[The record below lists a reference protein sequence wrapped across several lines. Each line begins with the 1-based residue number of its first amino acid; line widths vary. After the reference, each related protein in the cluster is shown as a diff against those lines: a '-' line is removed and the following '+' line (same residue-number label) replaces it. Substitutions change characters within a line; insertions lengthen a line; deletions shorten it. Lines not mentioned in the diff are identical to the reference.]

1 MVLCMLYIRTKLV
14 GFLWV
19 TLSASL
25 LTGCMFFGTPPES
38 TKDQCNRFTV
48 VMQQVFNGTRVAS
61 GKYDREALTSFTNA
75 SQNAAR
81 TISTQNP
88 FNDPQLRIFQDN
100 FVKLFQNYANAGQSL
115 VKVDFQPQDGFAS
128 LNTLKQNI
136 PNEKPLFES
145 FNNYC
150 RAQGYTVNL

>member
-25 LTGCMFFGTPPES
+25 LTSCMFFGTPPES

-48 VMQQVFNGTRVAS
+48 VMQQAFNGTRVVS

-75 SQNAAR
+75 SQNAVR

-88 FNDPQLRIFQDN
+88 FNDQKLKEFQNN
-100 FVKLFQNYANAGQSL
+100 FANLFQKYADAGQSL
-115 VKVDFQPQDGFAS
+115 FKTDFQPKDGFAS

-136 PNEKPLFES
+136 PTEKPLFES